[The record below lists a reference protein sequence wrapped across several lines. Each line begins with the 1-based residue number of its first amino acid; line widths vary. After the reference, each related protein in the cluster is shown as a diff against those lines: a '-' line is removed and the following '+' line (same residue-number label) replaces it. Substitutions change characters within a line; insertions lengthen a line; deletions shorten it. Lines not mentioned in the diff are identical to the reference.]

1 MKVSYIFILLSFVLI
16 QCAGET
22 RDDSKKDKSV
32 DKGAVDEVKQK
43 EKKVVPHRFV
53 STEMGVR
60 EYMSM
65 RQNKAGE
72 KEWFYST
79 EKNPKDIKL
88 GVTTANGLHAVYFL
102 NKPEELYVLDLENC
116 GFMLTDGE
124 DNAQWYRQIEPEC
137 GM

>member
-16 QCAGET
+16 QCAGEE
-22 RDDSKKDKSV
+22 RDDSEKDES
-32 DKGAVDEVKQK
+32 KQEESSK
-43 EKKVVPHRFV
+43 VEKEEEKKIAPHRFV

-65 RQNKAGE
+65 RQNEAGE

-88 GVTTANGLHAVYFL
+88 GVTMANGLHAVYFL
-102 NKPEELYVLDLENC
+102 NKPDVLYVMELENC
-116 GFMLTDGE
+116 GYMLTDSE